1 MHTKTGKKSPTFSQ
15 LLSLGKKMS
24 DDYVLLHFLIILNI
38 FYDECVW

>member
-15 LLSLGKKMS
+15 LLSLGKMS

-38 FYDECVW
+38 FYDECV